1 MIEPS
6 LALGAA
12 IGNALAATPAVT
24 ALVDASNIRG
34 GSMRPEDFPC
44 IIMSDGQ
51 TEFLG
56 NASGSQYVARVFVDL
71 HIWAI
76 EDGAD
81 TAQAIGFAVMNTLK
95 DSPAASDFS
104 IDEFSLPSV
113 HWMRD
118 PDPATAY
125 THGVISVEAVIRWSI

>member
-1 MIEPS
+1 MIEPTV
-6 LALGAA
+6 ALRTAIRAA
-12 IGNALAATPAVT
+12 LIASPAVA
-24 ALVDASNIRG
+24 ALVPAAHIRA
-34 GSMRPEDFPC
+34 GSTRPEHFPT

-51 TEFLG
+51 TVFLG
-56 NASGSQYVARVFVDL
+56 NGSGSQYLARVFVDL

-81 TAQAIGFAVMNTLK
+81 TAKAIGFAVCNALK
-95 DSPAASDFS
+95 EAPATSGFS

-118 PDPATAY
+118 PDPATSY
-125 THGVISVEAVIRWSI
+125 THGVINVEAVIRWSI

>member
-1 MIEPS
+1 MIEPTV
-6 LALGAA
+6 ALRTAIRAA
-12 IGNALAATPAVT
+12 LIASPAV
-24 ALVDASNIRG
+24 ASLVPAARIRA
-34 GSMRPEDFPC
+34 GSTRPEHFPM
-44 IIMSDGQ
+44 IILSDGQ
-51 TEFLG
+51 TVFLG

-81 TAQAIGFAVMNTLK
+81 TAKAIGFAVMNALK
-95 DSPAASDFS
+95 EAPAASGFS

-113 HWMRD
+113 RWMRD

-125 THGVISVEAVIRWSI
+125 THGVVTVEAVIRWSI